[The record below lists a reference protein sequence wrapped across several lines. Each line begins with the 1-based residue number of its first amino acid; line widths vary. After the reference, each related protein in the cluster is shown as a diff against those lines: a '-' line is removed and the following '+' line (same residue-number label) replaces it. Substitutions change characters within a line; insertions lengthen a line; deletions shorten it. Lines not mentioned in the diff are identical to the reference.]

1 MRSSATC
8 RGPAAPRR
16 TRDSKRTPT
25 VPWTSTSHPSRRRA
39 RSRTGFPP
47 APIESSKSSSA
58 STAPRSRCSTRR
70 GFCRTSRRRAERA
83 GPAGYRQR
91 SNVMKPIGM
100 KTLRTL
106 TAAALGFTAWATA
119 YAAQA
124 QTPDPHGW
132 VGTEK
137 VETRYGNFEFK
148 NGYPTAEAADKLYEL
163 RTFNRAVEAYLSQLP
178 AISMFYMR
186 K

>member
-1 MRSSATC
+1 
-8 RGPAAPRR
+8 
-16 TRDSKRTPT
+16 
-25 VPWTSTSHPSRRRA
+25 
-39 RSRTGFPP
+39 
-47 APIESSKSSSA
+47 
-58 STAPRSRCSTRR
+58 
-70 GFCRTSRRRAERA
+70 
-83 GPAGYRQR
+83 
-91 SNVMKPIGM
+91 M

-106 TAAALGFTAWATA
+106 TAAALGFRRGDRVRRTS
-119 YAAQA
+119 

-186 K
+186 KGLKDLGADASNKFAIFETRLDSQSLF